1 MLYLNRDDKCPIY
14 KNGRKMGVIYKLKPE
29 IKNWLLERKRTNP
42 VLSCRGLVS
51 LLEEEFKIKVSKSSV
66 NCLVKEA
73 GLSMP
78 IGRRQKK
85 RRRQVPAAVQPQ
97 PEPTIEIPLQL
108 PAPTQPEPALEAP
121 IEPQPEMPKET
132 PTPPQLEVPIETPP
146 SETPMSIPPELPI
159 QTSLQIPDEILQKML
174 SSGIILLKAAD
185 YLIGGSY
192 LIQETMKKHLNLRD
206 KNLLDKIECLIYA
219 PLLGIPEELSKTYL
233 NELQGAESIAQEILR
248 VLSGILTEIRC
259 LKVLLADG
267 DALYLDGQ
275 FHTIWSV
282 PNIPYD
288 FVNTIYN
295 IKNYITKSFYKD
307 EPLTLLMAPG
317 YDTPTME
324 FFNFILSF
332 GGRMKNITRL
342 SIDDN
347 KSQELESTPL
357 EQNKKRSF
365 VLGLWPW
372 QFVEYRRVKKIG
384 DFKPFYFQ
392 AQGKNF
398 YLADI
403 EIELSWPNKYQSIT
417 FSGCALKTN
426 LAEKTRL
433 IIISNLAGELAK
445 PEYLANTYL
454 SRWPNLEEA
463 FQDFSHK
470 VELFT
475 YTADSQ
481 GFFFVEKLN
490 LNQDTSGIKQLLD
503 WYLGVLDLYVKWHF
517 LPSEYT
523 GKDLLT
529 LKEGFYDLK
538 VVFQP
543 QKEHALATFQ
553 PPSGF
558 RSLNALEYACR
569 RLNER
574 EIILTDGK
582 RLWFSP

>member
-1 MLYLNRDDKCPIY
+1 
-14 KNGRKMGVIYKLKPE
+14 MGVIYKLKPE

-42 VLSCRGLVS
+42 VLSCRSLVS

-66 NCLVKEA
+66 NYLVKEA

-85 RRRQVPAAVQPQ
+85 RRRQAPAAVQPQ
-97 PEPTIEIPLQL
+97 PEPTIETPLQL
-108 PAPTQPEPALEAP
+108 PAPTQPEPTIETP
-121 IEPQPEMPKET
+121 IEPQLE
-132 PTPPQLEVPIETPP
+132 TPPQPQPEPPQETPAP
-146 SETPMSIPPELPI
+146 TQPEAPAETPVPPETPAPIPQELPT
-159 QTSLQIPDEILQKML
+159 QTPLQIPDEILQKML
-174 SSGIILLKAAD
+174 SSGIVLLKAAD

-192 LIQETMKKHLNLRD
+192 LIQETIKKHLNLRD

-219 PLLGIPEELSKTYL
+219 PLLGISEELFKTYL
-233 NELQGAESIAQEILR
+233 NELQEAELIVQEILR
-248 VLSGILTEIRC
+248 VLSGVLTEVRC
-259 LKVLLADG
+259 LKILLADG

-307 EPLTLLMAPG
+307 DPVTLFMAPG
-317 YDTPTME
+317 YDTPTLE
-324 FFNFILSF
+324 LFNFILSF

-347 KSQELESTPL
+347 KSQELESAPL
-357 EQNKKRSF
+357 GQNKKHSF

-403 EIELSWPNKYQSIT
+403 EIELSWPNRHESIT
-417 FSGCALKTN
+417 FSGCALKTS

-433 IIISNLAGELAK
+433 IIISNLAEELAK

-470 VELFT
+470 VELLT

-481 GFFFVEKLN
+481 GFFSAEKLN
-490 LNQDTSGIKQLLD
+490 LNQDTSGIKQLLS

-517 LPSEYT
+517 LPSEYA
-523 GKDLLT
+523 GKDFLA
-529 LKEGFYDLK
+529 LKEEFYGLK